1 MYQLTMPQRLKS
13 KWFFGTI
20 IAIIASAIVAMIYAS
35 NLTPTQTASA
45 PIPLPPIV
53 KTVVAYRSPTCG
65 CCGEWIK
72 RMEAAGFTVEDN
84 ITEDIE
90 AVKAR
95 YKVPE
100 NLRSCHTAIADGYVL
115 EGHVPPNDV
124 QRLLQAEPKVLGIAV
139 PGMPIGSP
147 GMESGD
153 IREPY
158 AVYSF
163 TENGKIDMFQ
173 EHPS

>member
-1 MYQLTMPQRLKS
+1 MVRLPL
-13 KWFFGTI
+13 KWIIGITALVVT
-20 IAIIASAIVAMIYAS
+20 IAIGASIYTN
-35 NLTPTQTASA
+35 NLAPRQTAASD
-45 PIPLPPIV
+45 IPLPPVV

-65 CCGEWIK
+65 CCGEWVK
-72 RMEAAGFTVEDN
+72 RMEAAGFIIEDH
-84 ITEDIE
+84 ITEDME
-90 AVKAR
+90 AVKQR
-95 YKVPE
+95 YQVPD
-100 NLRSCHTAIADGYVL
+100 NLISCHTAIADGYVI

-124 QRLLQAEPKVLGIAV
+124 QRLLQEEPKVLGIAV

-163 TENGKIDMFQ
+163 TQDGHTEVFQ
-173 EHPS
+173 AHAS